1 MSICI
6 AVPKHLIYALPF
18 SHLKTDI
25 QGPINNIISLHRKK
39 YVIIA
44 LNRLIVT
51 YLSTTIIRLIIVHE
65 NLLYA

>member
-6 AVPKHLIYALPF
+6 AVPKHLIYILSF
-18 SHLKTDI
+18 SDLKTGI
-25 QGPINNIISLHRKK
+25 QEPINIINSLHRKN

-44 LNRLIVT
+44 INRLIVK
-51 YLSTTIIRLIIVHE
+51 YLSITIIRLIIVHE